1 MPSGYREWW
10 KKFVQQDRR
19 GFVRLVVIGSV
30 GVLLLGF
37 GGFGIARPSPP
48 SSKGASSSAA
58 QGHSPLETQ
67 ERQIAA
73 QVGQI
78 LRQIPG
84 VTSVSVAVTL
94 TRSIQSQYVD
104 SSGAGNGTQPVVV
117 STNNGQMVVPFD
129 QIGPSVGGVVVVAAA
144 AKKPWIRAEI
154 AQAVQTLLQI
164 QPYQVLVLPN

>member
-10 KKFVQQDRR
+10 NKFVQQDRR
-19 GFVRLVVIGSV
+19 GLVRLVVIGAV

-37 GGFGIARPSPP
+37 GGFGIPRPSPP
-48 SSKGASSSAA
+48 AAKPTTAGA

-73 QVGQI
+73 QVEQI
-78 LRQIPG
+78 LQEIPG
-84 VTSVSVAVTL
+84 VARVSVAVTL

-117 STNNGQMVVPFD
+117 TTNSGQMVVPFD

-144 AKKPWIRAEI
+144 AKKPWVRSEI